1 MEQENIQK
9 AALDEAL
16 VSTDDRVKIDSCN
29 MRIDPSKKKKEATYQ
44 VVLDILKLSP
54 CYNAFLITADVPEIY
69 MQQFWFT
76 ISKIKNYSSYQ
87 FQLDNQKFQIG
98 VELFREIIR
107 ISSRVPN
114 KEYVAPPPH
123 DALVTFLKQLVIKI
137 DNRQT
142 SAKRRDNI
150 PYPIFTKVII
160 HCFFSKHNSIP
171 KRHNSFINT
180 IKGDGIL
187 GKLKYVSEGEDKQMY
202 GMSILY
208 VMMNDDIKD
217 TEAYQTYISL
227 SIGIELLKK
236 GIGKGKG
243 LMGKK
248 DIVTPS
254 KKGLITADENIISDP
269 DVAPKLGETISRTE
283 AEEQEEARRVHETH
297 ERLMT
302 KTTSNDEEEGRVIRR
317 QSSSVVIRDTLK
329 VLLNETLDQSQN
341 LKGEIETLLSDDER
355 TKSDQEKAE
364 SEKVEDKEVYD
375 GKEVKDDDEIHDK
388 EEKHDVND
396 EVHDDEKKHD
406 DDEIAYEEEFD
417 DERTES
423 EKDDQEM
430 VDAEKIDAEKAKEE
444 KDDKEQS
451 GDEQAKDDQAQ
462 DDQAVALISIPHKEK
477 PKLPPSSS
485 SLSPLFDYSNQF
497 LNVSSDVSLVGI
509 VKETANIKINSII
522 EEISLRKSSSFL
534 DHDKH
539 IDLYNA
545 LINYIVLGEAIEK
558 GELDLTKVLN
568 WQRHDDEDQDPPA
581 ESEKDNKKKRKRKDS
596 EPSKDDQDGSSKK
609 DKPPAKTS
617 ITDKS
622 VQAEKIVA
630 EHTQEVPMDTEEP
643 SFDDVVNDA
652 DQS

>member
-29 MRIDPSKKKKEATYQ
+29 MRIDPSKKQKEATYQ
-44 VVLDILKLSP
+44 VVLYILKLSP
-54 CYNAFLITADVPEIY
+54 CYNAFLITADVPEIN

-76 ISKIKNYSSYQ
+76 ITKIKNYSSYQ

-142 SAKRRDNI
+142 SAKRRDNM
-150 PYPIFTKVII
+150 PYPRFTKVII

-202 GMSILY
+202 GMSILD

-217 TEAYQTYISL
+217 TEAYQTYIAL
-227 SIGIELLKK
+227 STGTELLKK

-254 KKGLITADENIISDP
+254 KKGSITADENIILDP

-297 ERLMT
+297 ERLVT

-317 QSSSVVIRDTLK
+317 QSSGVVIRDTLK
-329 VLLNETLDQSQN
+329 
-341 LKGEIETLLSDDER
+341 IETLSSDDER

-375 GKEVKDDDEIHDK
+375 GKEVKDNDEIHDK

-406 DDEIAYEEEFD
+406 DDDIAYEEEFD

-430 VDAEKIDAEKAKEE
+430 VDTEKIDAEKAEEE

-451 GDEQAKDDQAQ
+451 RDEQARDDQA
-462 DDQAVALISIPHKEK
+462 
-477 PKLPPSSS
+477 
-485 SLSPLFDYSNQF
+485 
-497 LNVSSDVSLVGI
+497 
-509 VKETANIKINSII
+509 
-522 EEISLRKSSSFL
+522 
-534 DHDKH
+534 
-539 IDLYNA
+539 
-545 LINYIVLGEAIEK
+545 
-558 GELDLTKVLN
+558 
-568 WQRHDDEDQDPPA
+568 
-581 ESEKDNKKKRKRKDS
+581 
-596 EPSKDDQDGSSKK
+596 
-609 DKPPAKTS
+609 
-617 ITDKS
+617 
-622 VQAEKIVA
+622 
-630 EHTQEVPMDTEEP
+630 
-643 SFDDVVNDA
+643 
-652 DQS
+652 